1 MVDSIAPGPRRT
13 QRMPAPGGVSRSAAV
28 VVTTCGAGAGAAVAA
43 VIGLVSQPERTP
55 FTTAR
60 GQTVDLFGGGIYR
73 YDSLFSGAA
82 NRGTDAVTLVIV
94 LPLLLLTCRS
104 YRRGSL
110 RATLMLTGAQAWLLY
125 AYATMAMGAAFN
137 PLFPLYVA
145 VFSASLWAL
154 VLTMEGLDAARLAE
168 AAPGL
173 PRRGPAILMV
183 LSGLVTAVIW
193 WSPVLTAQTSGAVPG
208 RLDDYTTLVT
218 VALDTAVITPAA
230 LAAGILIWRRRA
242 AGYRIAMPL
251 LVLEALLLPMIAA
264 QTISQLAAGIAFSPP
279 EIIGP
284 LAGFT
289 VLAAAAGA
297 VLFRLWRELG
307 DREGSGGHA
316 TGGEDAQP

>member
-1 MVDSIAPGPRRT
+1 L
-13 QRMPAPGGVSRSAAV
+13 SATFV
-28 VVTTCGAGAGAAVAA
+28 AGAGAAVAA
-43 VIGLVSQPERTP
+43 VIGILSQPERTP
-55 FTTAR
+55 YTTAR

-82 NRGTDAVTLVIV
+82 NRGTDAVTVVIV
-94 LPLLLLTCRS
+94 LPLLLLAFRS

-125 AYATMAMGAAFN
+125 AYATLAIAAAFN
-137 PLFPLYVA
+137 PLFPLYVI

-154 VLTMEGLDAARLAE
+154 VLTMEGLGTARLAM

-173 PRRGPAILMV
+173 PRRGPAILML

-193 WSPVLTAQTSGAVPG
+193 WAPVLVAQTSGAVPG
-208 RLDDYTTLVT
+208 RLDHYTTLVT

-230 LAAGILIWRRRA
+230 LAAGILIWRRRV

-264 QTISQLAAGIAFSPP
+264 QTISQLSAGIAFTPA

-289 VLAAAAGA
+289 ALAGAAGA
-297 VLFRLWRELG
+297 VVFRLWRKLEG
-307 DREGSGGHA
+307 REGSVEHA
-316 TGGEDAQP
+316 AGRDGAQI